1 MRRGPNTPET
11 FTLDRALDEDDAR
24 SAARAASTVGA
35 LAEVERVRA
44 AEHLAEAEREYR
56 KALAV
61 AITDKHG
68 SGVAWT
74 VCADL
79 ARGEPNV
86 ADLRYAR
93 DVARGVL
100 DAAEQRAFRLQADR
114 RSLHALTDWSMKQ
127 ALQFGPLAPEPQSTP
142 FGRRAA

>member
-1 MRRGPNTPET
+1 MRGPNTPES

-24 SAARAASTVGA
+24 SAARAASNVGA
-35 LAEVERVRA
+35 MAEQDRVRA
-44 AEHLAEAEREYR
+44 AEALAEAERGYR

-68 SGVAWT
+68 AGVAWT

-86 ADLRYAR
+86 ADLRYVR

-114 RSLHALTDWSMKQ
+114 RSLHALTEWSMKQ
-127 ALQFGPLAPEPQSTP
+127 ALMLGPIVPEPAATP
-142 FGRRAA
+142 IGRRAA

>member
-1 MRRGPNTPET
+1 MRGPNTPEL
-11 FTLDRALDEDDAR
+11 FTLEDALGEEDAR
-24 SAARAASTVGA
+24 AAARAASTVGA
-35 LAEVERVRA
+35 LAEQDRIRA
-44 AEHLAEAEREYR
+44 AEALAEAEREYR

-68 SGVAWT
+68 AGVAWT

-86 ADLRYAR
+86 ADLRFGR

-114 RSLHALTDWSMKQ
+114 RSLHALTEWSMRQ
-127 ALQFGPLAPEPQSTP
+127 ALALSPPVPEPQVGVVG
-142 FGRRAA
+142 GRRAA

>member
-1 MRRGPNTPET
+1 MSRPNTPET
-11 FTLDRALDEDDAR
+11 FTLDRALDEEDAR

-35 LAEVERVRA
+35 MAEQDRMRA
-44 AEHLAEAEREYR
+44 ATELAEAERAYR

-68 SGVAWT
+68 AGVAWT

-114 RSLHALTDWSMKQ
+114 KALLSLIEWSMRQ
-127 ALQFGPLAPEPQSTP
+127 EQGMRPRVSEPDLP
-142 FGRRAA
+142 VIGRAA

>member
-1 MRRGPNTPET
+1 MSRPNTPET
-11 FTLDRALDEDDAR
+11 FTLDRALDEEDAR
-24 SAARAASTVGA
+24 SAARMASNVGA
-35 LAEVERVRA
+35 MAETERMRA
-44 AEHLAEAEREYR
+44 ADALAEAERKYR

-68 SGVAWT
+68 AGVAWT

-114 RSLHALTDWSMKQ
+114 KALLSLIEWSMRQ
-127 ALQFGPLAPEPQSTP
+127 EHGMRPRVAEPDLP
-142 FGRRAA
+142 VIGRAA